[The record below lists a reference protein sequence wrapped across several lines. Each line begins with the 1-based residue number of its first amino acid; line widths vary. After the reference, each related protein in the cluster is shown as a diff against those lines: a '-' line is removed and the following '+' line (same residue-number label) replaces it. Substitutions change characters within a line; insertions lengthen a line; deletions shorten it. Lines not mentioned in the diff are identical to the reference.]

1 MKIGKIVLLSLFL
14 LLSGNPAFGQSI
26 TLVTLGDSLTEG
38 DGDDGIGGGYPVRL
52 LSMLQALYPGS
63 TLNNVGI
70 SGDTSDDLINKQLES
85 AVNLLNAAPAGNL
98 KIALVWIG
106 SNDLFGLYNY
116 VCDEE
121 YGNDYPACEGA
132 TFGYYS
138 DNITNILTSLKA
150 TGSQIYIALLDD
162 QSRRPVMTDPVLRID
177 SFPLITD
184 VDVSRM
190 STQVS
195 IYNDEIARLSSAN
208 GATTVDFFNTT
219 IFENWA
225 TLSDDGN
232 HPNGVGYDAI
242 ATIWYQA
249 ITGASTPAAPTL
261 TVTTAGTRVTLSWNA
276 VSGATGYTLFYAP
289 HPYTGP
295 ETIASVDMGTQ
306 TGISVNLWE
315 GAAFYVAVQA
325 NNSAGISG
333 YSNIEYFIIGTPVT
347 YSQTYPVG
355 QKLPNAW
362 GLYDMSGNVD
372 EWCQDWYGDYLSS
385 AVTDPTGP
393 SSGLSGALCSLCTGL
408 TLKSH
413 LASF

>member
-1 MKIGKIVLLSLFL
+1 MKIGKIVLLSLLL
-14 LLSGNPAFGQSI
+14 LLSVHPAFGQSV

-52 LSMLQALYPGS
+52 LSMLQALCPGS

-85 AVNLLNAAPAGNL
+85 ALNLLNAAPAGNL
-98 KIALVWIG
+98 KIALIWIG

-121 YGNDYPACEGA
+121 YGNNYSACEGA
-132 TFGYYS
+132 TFGHYS
-138 DNITNILTSLKA
+138 DNISSILTSLKA

-162 QSRRPVMTDPVLRID
+162 QSRRPVMTDPVLRVD

-208 GATTVDFFNTT
+208 GATTVDFFNST

-232 HPNGVGYDAI
+232 HPNGAGYDAI

-249 ITGASTPAAPTL
+249 ITGSSTPTAPTL
-261 TVTTAGTRVTLSWNA
+261 AVTTSGTTVTVSWNTI
-276 VSGATGYTLFYAP
+276 VGATGYTLSYAP
-289 HPYTGP
+289 YPYTGP
-295 ETIASVDMGTQ
+295 DSIVSIDMGTQ
-306 TGISVNLWE
+306 TDISVNLWT
-315 GAAFYVAVQA
+315 GASFYIAVQA
-325 NNSAGISG
+325 YNSAGSSG
-333 YSNIEYFIIGTPVT
+333 YSNIGYFV
-347 YSQTYPVG
+347 V
-355 QKLPNAW
+355 N
-362 GLYDMSGNVD
+362 
-372 EWCQDWYGDYLSS
+372 
-385 AVTDPTGP
+385 
-393 SSGLSGALCSLCTGL
+393 
-408 TLKSH
+408 
-413 LASF
+413 